1 MTQAIHQ
8 TVIIVDDEAAVREA
22 TASLLRSTDLRV
34 VSFASAEDFLRS
46 ARPEG
51 VGCLILDI
59 NLPGMSG
66 LELQQQ
72 CLVRPRWRR
81 VPIIF
86 ITARED
92 RGDRIR
98 AQAMRCGAH
107 AFLPKPFIDD
117 ELLNAVH
124 SAMAS

>member
-1 MTQAIHQ
+1 MTQAIHP

-22 TASLLRSTDLRV
+22 TASLLRSTGLRV
-34 VSFASAEDFLRS
+34 SSFASAEDFLGS
-46 ARPEG
+46 ASPEG

-72 CLVRPRWRR
+72 CLARPQWRR

-98 AQAMRCGAH
+98 AQAMRDGAH

>member
-1 MTQAIHQ
+1 MTQAIHP
-8 TVIIVDDEAAVREA
+8 TVIIVDDEASVREA
-22 TASLLRSTDLRV
+22 VASLLRSNYLHV
-34 VSFASAEDFLRS
+34 LSFASAEEFLQS
-46 ARPEG
+46 ARPES

-66 LELQQQ
+66 LELQLQ
-72 CLVRPRWRR
+72 CLMRPQWRG

-92 RGDRIR
+92 RGDRMR
-98 AQAMRCGAH
+98 AQAMRYGAH
-107 AFLPKPFIDD
+107 AFLPKPFIND
-117 ELLNAVH
+117 ELLHAVH